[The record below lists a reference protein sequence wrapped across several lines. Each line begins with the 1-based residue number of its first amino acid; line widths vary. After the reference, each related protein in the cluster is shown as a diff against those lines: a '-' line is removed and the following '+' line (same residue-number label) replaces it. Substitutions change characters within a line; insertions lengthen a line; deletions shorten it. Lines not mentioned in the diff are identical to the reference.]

1 MLGQH
6 SVNQSFWLARASLGW
21 SCRCLALVAGVL
33 MLGSPIRAG
42 LKGYTLYE
50 RLDGWLIERQTTVD
64 GVHRCRALMPSGGAW
79 FSANIHLDRS
89 GLLVVPEGIQSDVDQ
104 EAVGRVRL
112 ALQRCRSNSFVLEA
126 E

>member
-1 MLGQH
+1 
-6 SVNQSFWLARASLGW
+6 
-21 SCRCLALVAGVL
+21 

-64 GVHRCRALMPSGGAW
+64 GVHRCRAFIPSGGAW
-79 FSANIHLDRS
+79 FSANIHLDRN

-112 ALQRCRSNSFVLEA
+112 ALQRCRSDSFVLEA

>member
-1 MLGQH
+1 MLHQNR
-6 SVNQSFWLARASLGW
+6 VKQSPRLARGLLGR
-21 SCRCLALVAGVL
+21 RCFVMVAGV
-33 MLGSPIRAG
+33 MMIGSPSLAG
-42 LKGYTLYE
+42 LKDYTLYE

-79 FSANIHLDRS
+79 FSANIHLDQNDR
-89 GLLVVPEGIQSDVDQ
+89 LIVPAGVQSDVDQ

-112 ALQRCRSNSFVLEA
+112 ALQRCRSNGFVLET